1 MNRAEPGVLEAT
13 GVLERRPAWPRL
25 LVPVVVAVGAVAL
38 TLLGIVAGSRSAWM
52 LLGAGRGL
60 IPEEY
65 FHVWGY
71 VITLG
76 TTLGQLAGWA
86 GGSAL
91 GFWVLTRLGLPPS
104 WFTARL
110 SMSVVYL
117 GLGAGP
123 LLVYHV
129 LFGDWL
135 LGLPREG
142 LREWLG
148 AHYPDAYWLLIVAHR
163 WVDMSLAPLGVIF
176 LGLLWAG
183 GEALQRS
190 TFLQTVAALAVSFTS
205 LAVALSLAIH
215 STLVHIRLG

>member
-1 MNRAEPGVLEAT
+1 MNRAESSVLEAARAVEQRPGWPGVL
-13 GVLERRPAWPRL
+13 VPAS
-25 LVPVVVAVGAVAL
+25 VAVGAVAL
-38 TLLGIVAGSRSAWM
+38 VLLGIVAASRSAWM

-76 TTLGQLAGWA
+76 TTLGQLVGWA

-91 GFWVLTRLGLPPS
+91 GFWVLTRLGLPAS

-110 SMSVVYL
+110 AMSVVYV

-123 LLVYHV
+123 LFVYHA

-142 LREWLG
+142 LAEWLS
-148 AHYPDAYWLLIVAHR
+148 AHYPDAYWLLITAHP
-163 WVDMSLAPLGVIF
+163 WVDVSLAPLGVIF
-176 LGLLWAG
+176 LGLVWGA
-183 GEALQRS
+183 GEALRGS
-190 TFLQTVAALAVSFTS
+190 TLLQTVAALAVSFTS